1 MKECK
6 LLLTAREGKIHID
19 IISKCS
25 EVTRIDWNNVVEDLA
40 LDTYVRKPREEIYQF
55 EHPQKEGKMEVK
67 IIQGDGNCMLR
78 SLLDQLGRRYG
89 RYLLSDHNVYKLRKF
104 MVDYIQ
110 QAREQFEGF
119 MFDYKQPEED
129 FEIGISN
136 MRKNK
141 TQLGHEA
148 LLALTEILKIAII
161 VYGKDGAIN
170 TIGENYS
177 SNGSLQIFYT
187 GVDVQNHYDSIITEN
202 DEIDGCTRHT
212 QRFHNENDNATN

>member
-1 MKECK
+1 
-6 LLLTAREGKIHID
+6 
-19 IISKCS
+19 
-25 EVTRIDWNNVVEDLA
+25 
-40 LDTYVRKPREEIYQF
+40 
-55 EHPQKEGKMEVK
+55 MEVK

-141 TQLGHEA
+141 TWLGHEA

-187 GVDVQNHYDSIITEN
+187 GVDVQSHYDSIITKN
-202 DEIDGCTRHT
+202 EITGNTRHT
-212 QRFHNENDNATN
+212 QRFHNENDKSYDLNDVAVKIDQMAEMREQVNPNHGTDNSEK